1 MGLADNALTD
11 LATAKVYLKVTG
23 TADDAVIEGLINRA
37 SDLCES
43 WCNRSFKARVLT
55 NLRMAGVGSRC
66 LLLRSVPLDISE
78 PVILTVDGTAQ
89 TVWRSEADGAD
100 PSLFDVMVASFEPE
114 GLAGPDHLY
123 REQGWWPTNG
133 NPYNVLLT
141 YTGGY
146 ETIPDDLQQAA
157 LYVAQ
162 KLYRDQQKQLAE
174 VVSVTTAAGGIT
186 LLDNHIPRMAQ
197 ALLAPYRLR
206 QVA

>member
-1 MGLADNALTD
+1 MGLAANALVD

-37 SDLCES
+37 SDLCEG
-43 WCNRSFKARVLT
+43 WCNRAFKTATHT
-55 NLRMAGVGSRC
+55 NTRLAGVWSRC
-66 LLLRSVPLDISE
+66 LLLRSVPLNTSAIVS
-78 PVILTVDGTAQ
+78 VTVDGTVQ
-89 TVWRSEADGAD
+89 TVWRTEADGAD
-100 PSLFDVMVASFEPE
+100 PSTFDVMVASFEPE
-114 GLAGPDHLY
+114 GLTGPDHLY

-146 ETIPDDLQQAA
+146 ATIPDDLQQAS

-174 VVSVTTAAGGIT
+174 VVSVTTAAGGQT
-186 LLDNHIPRMAQ
+186 LLDNFLPRMAQ
-197 ALLAPYRLR
+197 TLLTPYRYR